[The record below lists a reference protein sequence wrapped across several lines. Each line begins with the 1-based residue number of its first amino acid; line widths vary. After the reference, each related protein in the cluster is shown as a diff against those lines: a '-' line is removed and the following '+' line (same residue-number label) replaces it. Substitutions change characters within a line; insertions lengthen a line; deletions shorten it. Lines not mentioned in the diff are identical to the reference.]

1 MKNSIDF
8 YATLFGAFAS
18 FIKARK
24 MKLKLS
30 NLVLQ
35 VVIGSALAFLTIGA
49 IDYFFKDASPRMVML
64 ISFVVGW
71 CANEIT
77 ELFDDAIKDGYNVVK
92 AKFAKK

>member
-1 MKNSIDF
+1 MKNNIDF

-30 NLVLQ
+30 NLALQ

-49 IDYFFKDASPRMVML
+49 ITTFLKMQVLEWLCLYRSLWGGAQMK
-64 ISFVVGW
+64 
-71 CANEIT
+71 
-77 ELFDDAIKDGYNVVK
+77 
-92 AKFAKK
+92 